1 MNRLDCLTNKL
12 VLLIIAWEQLGKL
25 KNSMRNL
32 TLIRHGITA
41 WNAQGYFQGHS
52 DIPLSLKGKAQAE
65 ALGLHFRRSE
75 SFDFDLIYSSTLAR
89 ATQTAGIALPKANI
103 IYDDNLKELNFGVFE
118 GHTLEEN
125 QQHEDWEYWCSD
137 TFKHC
142 APQGESYE
150 MLRKRV
156 VTWLN
161 TIPEGDVNIAAFT
174 HSGTIQ
180 MLISYLLG
188 VEHPKWRKRIFLQH
202 TSLSRIL
209 FQDNQV
215 VIEYINDVSHLKIDV
230 FKPKLAQA
238 NLESVVR

>member
-1 MNRLDCLTNKL
+1 
-12 VLLIIAWEQLGKL
+12 
-25 KNSMRNL
+25 MRNL

-65 ALGLHFRRSE
+65 ALGLHLRHDKGFN
-75 SFDFDLIYSSTLAR
+75 FDLIYSSTLAR
-89 ATQTAGIALPKANI
+89 ATQTASIALPKANI

-125 QQHEDWEYWCSD
+125 QQHKSWDYWCSD

-142 APQGESYE
+142 APKGESYE

-156 VTWLN
+156 VMWLE
-161 TIPEGDVNIAAFT
+161 TLPEDDVNIVAFT

-202 TSLSRIL
+202 TSLSQIL
-209 FQDNQV
+209 FQNNHV
-215 VIEYINDVSHLKIDV
+215 IIEYINDVSHLKIEV
-230 FKPKLAQA
+230 SKPRLTRA
-238 NLESVVR
+238 NLGSVMR